1 MENTNAKNLI
11 VNMIID
17 NSILIPEL
25 KAEQKIKKMIEEL
38 ATLNM
43 PNLKISMHIFDGL
56 NSKTIKEFDSKEV
69 EYFDYTGFPLMN
81 TILKEVLQKTTDYL
95 LSKTEKEEF
104 QIHRPW
110 MIILSSGLGFD
121 KVDFFET
128 FELAKKEWQPAIFP
142 FLLSKKYMTYDLS
155 KINQIKPF
163 MVIKDNQLSDF
174 TKWIK
179 EMIEE
184 RLKIP
189 ANQGIKLDK
198 RMFEG
203 WIEL

>member
-1 MENTNAKNLI
+1 MESTHSKNLI
-11 VNMIID
+11 VNIIID
-17 NSILIPEL
+17 NSILVPEL
-25 KAEQKIKKMIEEL
+25 KADQKIKKMIDEL
-38 ATLNM
+38 ASISE
-43 PNLKISMHIFDGL
+43 PNLKVSMHVFEGL
-56 NSKTIKEFDSKEV
+56 NSKVIKDFESKDV
-69 EYFDYTGFPLMN
+69 KDFEYNGFPLMN
-81 TILKEVLQKTTDYL
+81 RILKEVLQHTSDYL
-95 LSKTEKEEF
+95 SAKTEKEDF

-110 MIILSSGLGFD
+110 MIILSSGLGYD

-128 FELAKKEWQPAIFP
+128 FELAKKEWQPALFP
-142 FLLSKKYMTYDLS
+142 FLLSNKYMTYDLS

-163 MVIKDNQLSDF
+163 MVIKDNQLNAF

-179 EMIEE
+179 EMMAE